1 MLNVPAG
8 DSFDLLIVAG
18 EASGDEHAARLLGDL
33 RAKKPSLKVAA
44 LGGPELE
51 KAGADLLLDLTEH
64 AVVGVFEVLKNYGF
78 FKALFAETLAWIEK
92 TRPQA
97 VMFVDYPGFNLRLAE
112 ALRRR
117 GVSRKG
123 GGEVR
128 LLQYVSPQLWAWK
141 PKRRFKM
148 ARTLDALG
156 VIFPF
161 ETETYADVDLP
172 VRFVGHPFARED
184 YEATLS
190 HDPEAPVLLL
200 PGSRRQPVDRILP
213 VLLDAF
219 LLVAD
224 EVPGL
229 HARVVSPSG
238 EVRTSVEGLIAR
250 RPEVAGKVKV
260 VGNDEHVSASAALT
274 SSGTMSLACAMAGIP
289 GAIAYRAHPLT
300 YLLGRFLVK
309 VPYLGMANLLLPDKP
324 VYPEFIQGDAKPA
337 KLAQCLRRC
346 LDETAEAAKAK
357 QAAERL
363 RKLLARPA
371 DVSVADWAI
380 QEGGLGEATN

>member
-33 RAKKPSLKVAA
+33 RAKKPGLQVAA
-44 LGGPELE
+44 LGGPKLE

-64 AVVGVFEVLKNYGF
+64 AVVGVFEVLKNLGF
-78 FKALFAETLAWIEK
+78 FKALFGETLAWIEK
-92 TRPQA
+92 TRPQT

-200 PGSRRQPVDRILP
+200 PGSRRQPVVRILP

-219 LLVAD
+219 LLVAG
-224 EVPGL
+224 EASRL
-229 HARVVSPSG
+229 RARIVSPSG
-238 EVRTSVEGLIAR
+238 EVRTMVEGLIAR
-250 RPEVAGKVKV
+250 RPKVAGKVKV
-260 VGNDEHVSASAALT
+260 VGNDEHVSASAVLT
-274 SSGTMSLACAMAGIP
+274 SSGTMSLACAMAGLP

-300 YLLGRFLVK
+300 YLLGKFLVK
-309 VPYLGMANLLLPDKP
+309 VPHLGMANLLLPDKP

-337 KLAQCLRRC
+337 KLAQRLRRC
-346 LDETAEAAKAK
+346 LDDPEEAAKAK
-357 QAAERL
+357 EAAECL

-371 DVSVADWAI
+371 EVSVADWAI

>member
-51 KAGADLLLDLTEH
+51 KAGAALLLDLTEH

-213 VLLDAF
+213 DLLAAF

-289 GAIAYRAHPLT
+289 GAIAYRTHPLT
-300 YLLGRFLVK
+300 YLLGKFLVK

-357 QAAERL
+357 EAAERL